1 MRSRTAMLLCLTAAL
16 LGPAG
21 LRAQG
26 LVAIQNYSA
35 DFKTEQPLTFS
46 FTGQGGYDSLS
57 YKATSPLVQSFES
70 WYVQGGFG
78 AYYTE
83 VDRTTPWAFSLDT
96 SIIHYLDG
104 GPAFDDTFYNARGTF
119 NFEHRFSE
127 RLKVSNNFY
136 LTYGVEPNNA
146 FGYGGSTTL
155 WNGQYLYGFNN
166 FNVSYAW
173 TPRFSTTTS
182 YTVDGIT
189 YEDDV
194 IGNAEDRLS
203 HLFAQQFS
211 YAISKRT
218 SLALEYRYRMTNF
231 QNQRGKDFRSHFA
244 LAGVDHAWSERM
256 SGSFRAGAE
265 MYENDRM
272 SKTSP
277 YAEGAL
283 NYAVDRHTMVRWFAA
298 LGFNG
303 AELAAFNSRYGVNTG
318 IQVSHQIT
326 KRLSA
331 NGSATYAY
339 SQFEN
344 GGGGG
349 DVEEHSAILSTGI
362 GYQLLENLNLNANY
376 SYSLLQS
383 NDALREFDRHRVS
396 LGATATF

>member
-1 MRSRTAMLLCLTAAL
+1 MLLCLAAAL
-16 LGPAG
+16 LSPVA

-46 FTGQGGYDSLS
+46 FTGQGGFDSLQ
-57 YKATSPLVQSFES
+57 YKATSPLVQGFES
-70 WYVQGGFG
+70 WYAQGGFG
-78 AYYTE
+78 AYYTD

-96 SIIHYLDG
+96 SVIHYIDG
-104 GPAFDDTFYNARGTF
+104 GPASDDTFYNARGTF

-127 RLKVSNNFY
+127 RLKMSNNFY

-189 YEDDV
+189 YDDKTV
-194 IGNAEDRLS
+194 STSEDRFS

-211 YAISKRT
+211 YSLSKRT
-218 SLALEYRYRMTNF
+218 SLALEYRYRMTNY
-231 QNQRGKDFRSHFA
+231 QNTAGKNYHSHYG
-244 LAGVDHAWSERM
+244 LVGVDHAWSERT
-256 SGSFRAGAE
+256 SGSVRVGAE
-265 MYENDRM
+265 MYESDRV

-277 YAEGAL
+277 YAEGAI

-303 AELAAFNSRYGVNTG
+303 AELAAFNSRYGLNTG
-318 IQVSHQIT
+318 IQVSHQVT
-326 KRLSA
+326 KRVNV
-331 NGSATYAY
+331 NGSATYSY
-339 SQFEN
+339 SQFQ
-344 GGGGG
+344 GGAGT
-349 DVEEHSAILSTGI
+349 DVEEHAGILSAGI

-376 SYSLLQS
+376 SFSLLQS
-383 NDALREFDRHRVS
+383 TDALREFDRHRVS

>member
-1 MRSRTAMLLCLTAAL
+1 MLVCLAA
-16 LGPAG
+16 AG
-21 LRAQG
+21 LSPAVSHAQG

-35 DFKTEQPLTFS
+35 DFRTEQPLTFS
-46 FTGQGGYDSLS
+46 ATVQGGFDSLR
-57 YKATSPLVQSFES
+57 YKATSPLVQGFES
-70 WYVQGGFG
+70 WYVQGGLG
-78 AYYTE
+78 AYYTDI
-83 VDRTTPWAFSLDT
+83 DRTTPWAFSLDT
-96 SIIHYLDG
+96 SVIHYVDG
-104 GPAFDDTFYNARGTF
+104 GPQFGDTYYNARGTF

-127 RLKVSNNFY
+127 RLKMSNNFY
-136 LTYGVEPNNA
+136 LTYGVDPSNA

-182 YTVDGIT
+182 YTVDGIG
-189 YEDDV
+189 YEDEK
-194 IGNAEDRLS
+194 IANPEDRFS

-211 YAISKRT
+211 YALSKRT
-218 SLALEYRYRMTNF
+218 SLAVEYRYRMTNF
-231 QNQRGKDFRSHFA
+231 QNRPDKDYRSHFA

-265 MYENDRM
+265 FYENERM
-272 SKTSP
+272 SKTAP

-318 IQVSHQIT
+318 IQMTHQIT
-326 KRLSA
+326 KRVSTNAGLS
-331 NGSATYAY
+331 Y
-339 SQFEN
+339 SYSEFEN
-344 GGGGG
+344 SGGGGG
-349 DVEEHSAILSTGI
+349 DVEEHSGILSAGI

-376 SYSLLQS
+376 SFSILQS
-383 NDALREFDRHRVS
+383 TDALREFDRHRVS